1 MPRMRRTT
9 SLEGPVRVLLGSSWS
24 LGPQR
29 EKLLTQWSS
38 YQSFRCLHDCSGCF
52 RLERF
57 AGWALHPL
65 ESAAF
70 SRRTPKAAI
79 SRALPEPGVWR
90 VLRIVSGHGTIMD
103 LGAWLRS
110 LGLERGIP

>member
-38 YQSFRCLHDCSGCF
+38 YKPFRCLRDCSGGF

-57 AGWALHPL
+57 AGWASHSL
-65 ESAAF
+65 ERAAF
-70 SRRTPKAAI
+70 SRRTPKA
-79 SRALPEPGVWR
+79 
-90 VLRIVSGHGTIMD
+90 VSCTLSGPKMPHVPKTN
-103 LGAWLRS
+103 LVPTT
-110 LGLERGIP
+110 E

>member
-38 YQSFRCLHDCSGCF
+38 YKPLRHLHDCPDSF
-52 RLERF
+52 RLERLPGGACTHWKTPPSHGARHKQSL
-57 AGWALHPL
+57 AGQADRNMLFRYTATL
-65 ESAAF
+65 
-70 SRRTPKAAI
+70 
-79 SRALPEPGVWR
+79 
-90 VLRIVSGHGTIMD
+90 LR
-103 LGAWLRS
+103 
-110 LGLERGIP
+110 E